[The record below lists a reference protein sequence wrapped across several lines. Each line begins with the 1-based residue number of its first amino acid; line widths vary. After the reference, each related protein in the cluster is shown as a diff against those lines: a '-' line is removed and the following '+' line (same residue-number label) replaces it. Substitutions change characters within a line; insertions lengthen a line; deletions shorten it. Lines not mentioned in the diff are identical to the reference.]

1 MNKDEDG
8 EVLITVVLL
17 QKVRTEG
24 LTAGLYV
31 STYTLQK
38 QDRNGGPSL
47 VTEGST
53 QWQQYHG
60 AEQTPE
66 PPHPAIAVHVLAGSQ
81 MLKRLGA
88 FDVCV
93 RSLLIF
99 MRTEAPDN
107 RKCSISILGVWKP
120 PAQPQQCRPP
130 RMAFLHFPW
139 VLERVRRTEDSSLA
153 CLSCHN
159 CFLEA
164 FLIPLLADQGI
175 QQVWRWW
182 TSARAWSL
190 GLGRAEHWLGSFPQC
205 ASCYNSFPGYI
216 LSKPPRSHCHQPGG
230 WEGTR
235 PPQEHSME
243 SQAVHWGY
251 HH

>member
-139 VLERVRRTEDSSLA
+139 VLERVRRTEYSSLA

-175 QQVWRWW
+175 QQVWRW
-182 TSARAWSL
+182 
-190 GLGRAEHWLGSFPQC
+190 
-205 ASCYNSFPGYI
+205 
-216 LSKPPRSHCHQPGG
+216 
-230 WEGTR
+230 
-235 PPQEHSME
+235 
-243 SQAVHWGY
+243 
-251 HH
+251 